1 MSTFQVRL
9 VPTTRSTGVAADPA
23 VVSGESI
30 QKTMWV
36 TGPNLTFRKLYD
48 GETFDSTNYWKRF
61 APVSEGGAWVDTET
75 AFIHIVT
82 DDGSPWSDTNPCCNR
97 FPRVVDLVVAAGTCW
112 TLAANQ
118 IDVLGDYGG
127 VALFTQIVTDR
138 AIKVRL
144 NGSSSA
150 DLDLPVGSQ
159 TFDNCDLPITSL
171 AFCNNESGALDATV
185 QVLLAIEIQSLD

>member
-9 VPTTRSTGVAADPA
+9 VPSNRTAGVVEDTAT
-23 VVSGESI
+23 VSGESI

-48 GETFDSTNYWKRF
+48 GETFDSTNYWKRY
-61 APVSEGGAWVDTET
+61 APVSEGGSWADDET
-75 AFIHIVT
+75 AFIHIVS
-82 DDGSPWSDTNPCCNR
+82 DDGSPWSDTNPSVNK

-112 TLAANQ
+112 DITANQ

-150 DLDLPVGSQ
+150 DLDIAAGSQ
-159 TFDNCDLPITSL
+159 TFDNEDLPVTSL

-185 QVLLAIEIQSLD
+185 QVLLAIQIQSED